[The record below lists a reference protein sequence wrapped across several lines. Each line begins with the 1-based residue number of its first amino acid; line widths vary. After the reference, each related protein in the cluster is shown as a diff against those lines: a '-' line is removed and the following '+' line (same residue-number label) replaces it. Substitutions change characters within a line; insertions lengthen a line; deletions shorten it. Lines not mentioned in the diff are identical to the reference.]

1 MFAIL
6 LQKAVT
12 LWQKY
17 GFLLA
22 MKKNVSHFVQNSL
35 RWLGISASLLC
46 AVHCA
51 AMPIMFMV
59 VATHQVQHQHSNPW
73 LEAGVLLFSFLVAVP
88 IVYNNYR
95 QHKHP
100 LPLSLLVLGLVSM
113 TVALFFDAHW
123 LSAVGG
129 LLLAVA
135 QLLNWH
141 FYRKVKICCTHA

>member
-1 MFAIL
+1 MPQSYTYIP
-6 LQKAVT
+6 KKT
-12 LWQKY
+12 
-17 GFLLA
+17 
-22 MKKNVSHFVQNSL
+22 KNVQKMTILCNYSL
-35 RWLGISASLLC
+35 
-46 AVHCA
+46 
-51 AMPIMFMV
+51 
-59 VATHQVQHQHSNPW
+59 TDTN
-73 LEAGVLLFSFLVAVP
+73 
-88 IVYNNYR
+88 
-95 QHKHP
+95 P